1 MDKNA
6 IHIRLMKEDDFDAV
20 VKIDEKVLKSAR
32 PEYYKMKFEKL
43 FSSADY
49 VPTSLVAE
57 ENGKVIGFV
66 MGEIFIGEFGISKEI
81 GTLDTIGVDP
91 DYQKQ
96 GLGEL
101 LINEFVAHLKSL
113 GVEKLQTLVDW
124 NDTRLVHFFTASR
137 FAPSRTIN
145 LERVL

>member
-6 IHIRLMKEDDFDAV
+6 VKVRLMQVEDFDAV
-20 VKIDEKVLKSAR
+20 VKIDEKVLKTAR
-32 PEYYKMKFEKL
+32 SDYYKMKFEKL
-43 FSSADY
+43 FLSQDY
-49 VPTSLVAE
+49 IPTSLVAE

-91 DYQKQ
+91 DYQKK

-113 GVEKLQTLVDW
+113 GVDKLQTLVDW

-137 FAPSRTIN
+137 FVPSKTIN